1 MPDPIDSELT
11 TIPNCRDGPLLI
23 VVEGTNDV
31 RFLKHLSVLVHQEDS
46 NLPNLARL
54 EQDGTVVFIPFGG
67 GSVLTWCERL
77 APLGSREF
85 HIYDREVPPE
95 TAVRETAV
103 DRINRRLNCRAF
115 LTNRPTAEHYLLPTL
130 SKLQN
135 SAWPVPDLAAGI
147 ANQIAATWYS
157 QRSSFEAWYQLPVR
171 RRHRY
176 MQRAKSWLYGHVLP
190 QMTRDHLQTV
200 DPDGEIQGW
209 LRAMADLLSR

>member
-1 MPDPIDSELT
+1 MPEAMGFELAT
-11 TIPNCRDGPLLI
+11 LPNCRDGPLLI

-31 RFLKHLSVLVHQEDS
+31 RFLKHLSVLMHQEDP
-46 NLPNLARL
+46 NLPDLPRL
-54 EQDGTVVFIPFGG
+54 EQDGSVVFIPFGG
-67 GSVLTWCERL
+67 GNVLTWCERL

-85 HIYDREVPPE
+85 HVYDREVPPE

-115 LTNRPTAEHYLLPTL
+115 LTNRPTAEHYLLATL
-130 SKLQN
+130 SKLRN
-135 SAWPVPDLAAGI
+135 PASPVPDLSAGI

-157 QRSSFEAWYQLPVR
+157 QRLSSEAWHQLPVR

-190 QMTRDHLQTV
+190 RMTRDHLRTV
-200 DPDGEIQGW
+200 DSDGEIPNW
-209 LRAMADLLSR
+209 FRAMSDLLSR